1 MALKKLGVPTEF
13 YVYPG
18 ATHGIPDPRNQL
30 LKGVAEQMWMEQWI
44 RGKRKFEWKD
54 VLKTLEE
61 AEQRQGVAATTSD
74 SR

>member
-1 MALKKLGVPTEF
+1 
-13 YVYPG
+13 
-18 ATHGIPDPRNQL
+18 
-30 LKGVAEQMWMEQWI
+30 MWMEQWI